1 MHVQCAG
8 KTACSTTGFMQSCT
22 STQPR
27 HSPAAEAVSALDAEK
42 HTYNSASAEAGSLA
56 SASRSAA
63 SRTCGQFR
71 FLWLVRIL
79 GSMSERRTAATP
91 GTAHPPLPGPRRAPA
106 PDAAPPRALAGPR
119 NPASPA
125 APPRRHLRP
134 KQPRRP
140 PRRRRRRRWRRRWPG
155 SQRALGALTAGPP
168 AAAPPCAGRA
178 ARNLTDPRR
187 AD

>member
-1 MHVQCAG
+1 MLGLITEVSACHAPWHMHVQCAG

-106 PDAAPPRALAGPR
+106 P
-119 NPASPA
+119 
-125 APPRRHLRP
+125 PRRHLRP